1 MKPVK
6 KSLLVVASICCLI
19 TAGVTYALLSKVTE
33 TATNTFSSDRSISLK
48 LREDKWVGFDFNESY
63 PDGAIPGTVIDDKE
77 TNKEILGF
85 NIAKNYHPG
94 DAIPKNPIVMNTSD
108 ENEYVAIKV
117 VYENSQGVPISKTEF
132 ENLYGK
138 FQHLN
143 SSYQNG
149 MNNEFELVDTDEEF
163 DLYIYKKVLNSNTT
177 TPALFDRFV
186 IKLDIEPDG
195 NKLPSFNIKV
205 KAYAVQE
212 TNVTID
218 KAKESLLNL
227 AKKN

>member
-1 MKPVK
+1 M
-6 KSLLVVASICCLI
+6 
-19 TAGVTYALLSKVTE
+19 
-33 TATNTFSSDRSISLK
+33 
-48 LREDKWVGFDFNESY
+48 
-63 PDGAIPGTVIDDKE
+63 
-77 TNKEILGF
+77 
-85 NIAKNYHPG
+85 
-94 DAIPKNPIVMNTSD
+94 
-108 ENEYVAIKV
+108 
-117 VYENSQGVPISKTEF
+117 
-132 ENLYGK
+132 
-138 FQHLN
+138 N